1 MPLVATF
8 KTDWF
13 RVITDLTR
21 KNLTT
26 QEIANELGVELY
38 DIYGLTEVYG
48 PGIAINCEYE
58 TGMHYFDDYLY
69 FEIIDPKTGQV
80 LPNGELGELVITTLQ
95 ISGERSSCLISR
107 IWERKRPQRLLGLL
121 H

>member
-26 QEIANELGVELY
+26 QEIANELGVSKSAVLGWKSGSEPRHGHGEALIALWCMATSSDRKNY
-38 DIYGLTEVYG
+38 PRFYIVSGSPSVNRVLVGKLTRMQITMTAHHSSGDI
-48 PGIAINCEYE
+48 
-58 TGMHYFDDYLY
+58 
-69 FEIIDPKTGQV
+69 Q
-80 LPNGELGELVITTLQ
+80 NGSTKK
-95 ISGERSSCLISR
+95 
-107 IWERKRPQRLLGLL
+107 KR
-121 H
+121 

>member
-26 QEIANELGVELY
+26 QEIADELAFQNPPFSAGNQ
-38 DIYGLTEVYG
+38 DQAS
-48 PGIAINCEYE
+48 P
-58 TGMHYFDDYLY
+58 
-69 FEIIDPKTGQV
+69 
-80 LPNGELGELVITTLQ
+80 
-95 ISGERSSCLISR
+95 RSR
-107 IWERKRPQRLLGLL
+107 
-121 H
+121 